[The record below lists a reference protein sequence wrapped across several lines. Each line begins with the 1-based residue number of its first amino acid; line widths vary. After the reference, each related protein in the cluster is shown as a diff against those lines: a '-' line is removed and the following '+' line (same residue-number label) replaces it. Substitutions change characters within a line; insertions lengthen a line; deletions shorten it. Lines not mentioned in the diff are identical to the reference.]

1 MNRIPVG
8 IDKLVLTSK
17 DFSCPTIPK
26 MTPVSS
32 VELGEEH
39 TPLLT
44 CEDGIIIATGRL
56 YKNTRKLNYCSNV
69 GINSNGL
76 QVTFN
81 PNKHY
86 HDYHTY
92 SDPKKLKDSFSI
104 IEDELKEIGI
114 KTNVRDMVTYRIDI
128 NADAQMSKPYKD
140 FKPLMDALN
149 GKRMKATPYTTGI
162 EIGNKS
168 VSNVFY
174 DKGQDVWNRTKE
186 SIKENNL
193 TRNEVRLHGTK
204 VVKAHSS
211 TLFSTAN
218 NIIRHYDFIE
228 EFYTNK
234 TKEILKSI
242 SCYQDHQ
249 SNQLELEFDRDRYA
263 LQTIMDTQKKNKLQY
278 YLSVF
283 GGMEFI
289 IDKYGSVSSFEKNV
303 IDYLAI
309 HRQTKKN
316 LKQQIRDIYNS
327 SVFLNKGYEKRRK
340 EIGFM
345 AEEMHDKFVLKKAS

>member
-17 DFSCPTIPK
+17 DFSCPTAPK
-26 MTPVSS
+26 MTPVAN

-39 TPLLT
+39 DRLIT
-44 CEDGIIIATGRL
+44 CEDGIVIATGRL
-56 YKNTRKLNYCSNV
+56 YKDTKKLNYCTNV
-69 GINSNGL
+69 GINRHGL

-92 SDPKKLKDSFSI
+92 SDPKKLNDSFSI

-114 KTNVRDMVTYRIDI
+114 KTNVRDMVTSRIDI

-162 EIGNKS
+162 EIKNKS

-174 DKGQDVWNRTKE
+174 DKGQDVWNRTDKIITE
-186 SIKENNL
+186 KNL
-193 TRNEVRLHGTK
+193 LRNEVRLLSTK

-211 TLFSTAN
+211 TFFSSAN
-218 NIIRHYDFIE
+218 NIIRHYDFVE
-228 EFYTNK
+228 ELYTNK
-234 TKEILKSI
+234 AKEILKSI
-242 SCYQDHQ
+242 NSYQNKPKQ
-249 SNQLELEFDRDRYA
+249 FELDFDRDRYA
-263 LQTIMDTQKKNKLQY
+263 LQTIMDTHKKNKLQY

-283 GGMEFI
+283 GGMELI
-289 IDKYGSVSSFEKNV
+289 ITKYGSISSFEKNV
-303 IDYLAI
+303 IDYLPI

-316 LKQQIRDIYNS
+316 LKNQIKDIYNS
-327 SVFLNKGYEKRRK
+327 SVFLNKDYEKRRK

-345 AEEMHDKFVLKKAS
+345 AEEMHERFILKKVA